1 MKYSILGFN
10 QQKIT
15 EYSVDDLKCDLTDL
29 MLLNYIVYAQANPKM
44 KHVLD
49 DEEQPCVWLQH
60 KHVLEDLPIL
70 QITEGTL
77 KNRLTKLRKMK
88 LVTSRTVANENT
100 QGTRTYYRTTSF
112 LHDMLYDTTSFLND
126 VVDEPRHSKMTSDT
140 QVNKDK
146 KVNSNSKELLPNSDF
161 QFGKSKPKKDN
172 LYTKCSSLINQYT
185 NNDTLRKAL
194 NDYLRV
200 RLEIKERPLYFGVWK
215 GLLEKLGRD
224 FDYDDDRI
232 ASVRQ
237 SIERGYLSFF
247 PVNKSSYGALQYESG
262 ARNVPVMTKEDYER
276 EAQRLAE
283 LEAKGVQVK
292 F

>member
-1 MKYSILGFN
+1 MKSENFVVIQGWMCNELGLKGNELLIFALIHGFSQDGVSKFHGGRKYIGDTFN
-10 QQKIT
+10 ISLPT
-15 EYSVDDLKCDLTDL
+15 VDKALNSLVDKGYLNKEGFDDFVNPNVYWVNFEVVKKLYEGSKETL
-29 MLLNYIVYAQANPKM
+29 LGGSKETLLNKTSKQTK
-44 KHVLD
+44 
-49 DEEQPCVWLQH
+49 
-60 KHVLEDLPIL
+60 
-70 QITEGTL
+70 TE
-77 KNRLTKLRKMK
+77 
-88 LVTSRTVANENT
+88 
-100 QGTRTYYRTTSF
+100 
-112 LHDMLYDTTSFLND
+112 
-126 VVDEPRHSKMTSDT
+126 
-140 QVNKDK
+140 K
-146 KVNSNSKELLPNSDF
+146 KSNSKELLPNQDF

-172 LYTKCSSLINQYT
+172 LYTKCSSMINQYT

-200 RLEIKERPLYFGVWK
+200 RLEMKERPLYFGVWK

-237 SIERGYLSFF
+237 SIERGYASFF